1 MIHSERLPRELRIRR
16 ATTIRR
22 ILFKGRKYT
31 GNLLILYCLAS
42 ENPEI
47 LPQVAFLTP
56 KRMGKAAKRNRVRR
70 WMREVFRKHRA
81 ELDASQQIIL
91 MGRTSAALNG
101 TYQSLHDDFLRLSQK
116 ARLLTPRDP

>member
-1 MIHSERLPRELRIRR
+1 MIHRERLPRELRIRR
-16 ATTIRR
+16 STTIRQ

-42 ENPEI
+42 EHPEI

-56 KRMGKAAKRNRVRR
+56 KRMGKATKRNRVRR
-70 WMREVFRKHRA
+70 WMREIFRKHRA
-81 ELDASQQIIL
+81 EMDASQQIIL
-91 MGRTSAALNG
+91 MGRTSAALHG
-101 TYQSLHDDFLRLSQK
+101 TYQSLHDDFLRLGQK